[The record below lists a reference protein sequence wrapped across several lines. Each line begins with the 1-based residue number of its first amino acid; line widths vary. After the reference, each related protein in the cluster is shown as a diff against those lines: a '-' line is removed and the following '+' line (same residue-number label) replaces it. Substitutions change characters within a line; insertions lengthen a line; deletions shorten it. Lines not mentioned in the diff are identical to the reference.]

1 MIVGVPKEIKNNEF
15 RVGMTPSGAN
25 SFINNGHSVLIQKDA
40 GLGSGYKDS
49 DYLSIGAVICD
60 TIEEVYSK
68 SEMIIKVKEPLK
80 SEYSLIKENQ
90 IVYTYFHFASS
101 EELTNAMIETNC
113 ICIAY
118 ETVQNKDLSLP
129 LLTPMSE
136 VAGRMATQQG
146 AKFLEKPQKGHG
158 ILLGG
163 VPGVK
168 PANVIVLG
176 GGVVG
181 SQAAKMAAGL
191 GANVTIFD
199 ISLDRLR
206 YLDDVM
212 PSNVNTQFSSIYNIS
227 EAIKEAHLIIGAV
240 LIPGAKAPNLIT
252 KDMLKELRPGT
263 VLVDVAVDQGGCF
276 ETTHPTTHEN
286 PTYMVDSV
294 LHYSVAN
301 MPGAVPVT
309 STEALINA
317 TISRG
322 LAIANLGWK
331 AACVEDESLKQGLNI
346 INGKIVYKAV
356 SDTFNLEFTE
366 LSKFFNLDTDPIL
379 AEDIIE
385 YINDVDGD
393 PIGWSDTSEI
403 V

>member
-1 MIVGVPKEIKNNEF
+1 MIIGIPKEIKNNEF
-15 RVGMTPSGAN
+15 RVGMTPSGVN
-25 SFINNGHSVLIQKDA
+25 SFIRNGHTVYVEKGA
-40 GLGSGYKDS
+40 GLGSGFS
-49 DYLSIGAVICD
+49 DDLYSSVGAEICNSM
-60 TIEEVYSK
+60 EEIYSK
-68 SEMIIKVKEPLK
+68 SDMIVKVKEPLK
-80 SEYSLIKENQ
+80 QEYPLIKKNQ
-90 IVYTYFHFASS
+90 IIYTFFHFASS
-101 EELTNAMIETNC
+101 KELTEAMIKSGA

-118 ETVQNKDLSLP
+118 ETVQNDDRTLP

-146 AKFLEKPQKGHG
+146 AKFLEKPQSGHG

-181 SQAAKMAAGL
+181 TQAAKMASGL

-206 YLDDVM
+206 KLDNIM
-212 PSNVNTQFSSIYNIS
+212 PKNVNTQFSNTYNIL
-227 EAIKEAHLIIGAV
+227 EAIKDAHLIIGAV

-252 KDMLKELRPGT
+252 KKMLKHLKKGT

-276 ETTHPTTHEN
+276 ETTHPTTHKN
-286 PTYMVDSV
+286 PTYVIDDV

-309 STEALINA
+309 STEALTNA

-322 LAIANLGWK
+322 LSIANKGWK
-331 AACVEDESLKQGLNI
+331 NACNDDDSLRLGLNI

-356 SDTFNLEFTE
+356 ADAFD
-366 LSKFFNLDTDPIL
+366 LDYTDL
-379 AEDIIE
+379 NDII
-385 YINDVDGD
+385 
-393 PIGWSDTSEI
+393 
-403 V
+403 

>member
-1 MIVGVPKEIKNNEF
+1 MIIGIPKEIKNNEF
-15 RVGMTPSGAN
+15 RVGMTPSGVN
-25 SFINNGHSVLIQKDA
+25 SFIRSGHTVYVQKGA
-40 GLGSGYKDS
+40 GLGSGFSDNLYSKVGAQIFDS
-49 DYLSIGAVICD
+49 
-60 TIEEVYSK
+60 IEEVYAK
-68 SEMIIKVKEPLK
+68 SEMIIKIKEPLK
-80 SEYSLIKENQ
+80 EEYGLIKKGQ
-90 IVYTYFHFASS
+90 IIYTFFHFASS
-101 EELTNAMIETNC
+101 KELTEAMIASGA

-118 ETVQNKDLSLP
+118 ETVQNQDRTLP

-146 AKFLEKPQKGHG
+146 AKFLEKPQSGYG

-181 SQAAKMAAGL
+181 TQSAKMAAGL

-206 YLDDVM
+206 KLDDIM
-212 PSNVNTQFSSIYNIS
+212 PKNVNTQFSNTYNIA
-227 EAIKEAHLIIGAV
+227 EAIKNAHLIIGAV

-252 KDMLKELRPGT
+252 KEMLKDLKKGT

-276 ETTHPTTHEN
+276 ETTHPTTHKN
-286 PTYMVDSV
+286 PTYVIDDI

-309 STEALINA
+309 STEALTNA

-322 LAIANLGWK
+322 LAIANKGWK
-331 AACVEDESLKQGLNI
+331 DACNEDLSLKLGLNI
-346 INGKIVYKAV
+346 INGKTVYKAV
-356 SDTFNLEFTE
+356 AEAFDF
-366 LSKFFNLDTDPIL
+366 DYTDIN
-379 AEDIIE
+379 EII
-385 YINDVDGD
+385 
-393 PIGWSDTSEI
+393 
-403 V
+403 